1 MTPVRLLV
9 LTTLLLGA
17 AAPPSP
23 SHPQPAVAPGTP
35 GVVRTILTGDRIEE
49 IPLRFLGLYHGAAG
63 PGHDLYLVRLEGEE
77 AERVG
82 IAAGM
87 SGSPVYVNGKV
98 VGALSYRMGA
108 LPKEPVAG
116 VTPIEDL
123 LGAARFSRPSAPAT
137 DPNVVPIATPLLVG
151 GLVPAVRDYL
161 APALAPYGLIQQGGG
176 APVAVTGGGSVNAPA
191 TPLQPGSAVG
201 AALIR
206 GDLDVAATGT
216 VAWVEGNA
224 VFAFG
229 HPFLGTGRVEMPML
243 QAEVVHTLAA
253 LGGSV
258 KLSNLGAEI
267 GSIVEDRLTGI
278 VGTLGTRARMIPIVL
293 HVHGGDYP
301 QKDFTFEVVRQSELT
316 PVLAGA
322 ALANAL
328 FLNTGYDEQ
337 ATVRAHGTLR
347 LRGLPDV
354 ALTGAYTSGGRL
366 HPVLAAA
373 SDIQRTLELV
383 YRNPFQPPEVESVD
397 LAVEVVRERRRYT
410 VDAVH
415 YDRGTLRP
423 GQTLTLRCSLR
434 SFRDEPVERTL
445 ALRVPEGLPAATALT
460 LVVGSPDAVARA
472 EGRPV
477 QERLRNAVDLAGY
490 VRALSGQGSAD
501 TLAAAL
507 VWSAPGAV
515 ARGARYDELP
525 GTVARLLSSDAAGLN
540 ATSLDRGVLA
550 RVEEEMDGPVE
561 GSYVTRLE
569 VSAP

>member
-1 MTPVRLLV
+1 VTRIRLLA
-9 LTTLLLGA
+9 LAGLLLGA
-17 AAPPSP
+17 GAEPPP
-23 SHPQPAVAPGTP
+23 TVAPGTP

-49 IPLRFLGLYHGAAG
+49 LPLRFLGLYHGAAG

-87 SGSPVYVNGKV
+87 SGSPVYVDGKV

-123 LGAARFSRPSAPAT
+123 LGAARFSRPAAPAA
-137 DPNVVPIATPLLVG
+137 DENVVPIATPLLVG

-161 APALAPYGLIQQGGG
+161 APHLAPYGLIQQSGG
-176 APVAVTGGGSVNAPA
+176 APASGLAAGSAPGTASVA
-191 TPLQPGSAVG
+191 PLQPGSAVA

-206 GDLDVAATGT
+206 GDLEVAAVGT
-216 VAWVEGNA
+216 VAWVEGDGI
-224 VFAFG
+224 FAFG

-253 LGGSV
+253 LAGSV

-278 VGTLGTRARMIPIVL
+278 VGTLGTRARMLPIKL

-301 QKDFTFEVVRQSELT
+301 QKDFAFEVVRQSELT
-316 PVLAGA
+316 PVLTGA

-347 LRGLPDV
+347 LRGMSDV
-354 ALTGAYTSGGRL
+354 ALAGAYTSGGRL
-366 HPVLAAA
+366 HPMLAAA

-397 LAVEVVRERRRYT
+397 LAVEVVRERRRYG
-410 VDAVH
+410 VDAVR
-415 YDRGTLRP
+415 YDRGTVRP
-423 GQTLTLRCSLR
+423 GETLTLHCALR

-445 ALRVPEGLPAATALT
+445 ALRVPEGLPAGTPLT
-460 LVVGSPDAVARA
+460 LVVGSPDTVARA

-501 TLAAAL
+501 TLTAAL

-515 ARGARYDELP
+515 ARGVRYDELP
-525 GTVARLLSSDAAGLN
+525 GTVARLLASDAAGLN
-540 ATSLDRGVLA
+540 AAPLDRGVLA
-550 RVEEEMDGPVE
+550 RAEEEMDGPVE
-561 GSYVTRLE
+561 GSYTARVE

>member
-1 MTPVRLLV
+1 MTSVGLLA
-9 LTTLLLGA
+9 LAGLLLGVDA
-17 AAPPSP
+17 TPPLAS
-23 SHPQPAVAPGTP
+23 SQPAVAPGTA

-87 SGSPVYVNGKV
+87 SGSPVYVEGKV

-123 LGAARFSRPSAPAT
+123 LGAARFSRPAPPGA
-137 DPNVVPIATPLLVG
+137 DQNVVPIATPLLVG
-151 GLVPAVRDYL
+151 GLLPAVRDYL
-161 APALAPYGLIQQGGG
+161 APALAPYGLIAQRGG
-176 APVAVTGGGSVNAPA
+176 APVAGASGSAMRSP
-191 TPLQPGSAVG
+191 TSPLEPGSAVG

-206 GDLDVAATGT
+206 GDLDVAAVGT
-216 VAWVEGNA
+216 VAWVEGDA

-278 VGTLGTRARMIPIVL
+278 VGTLGTRARMLPIVL
-293 HVHGGDYP
+293 HVRGGDYP
-301 QKDFTFEVVRQSELT
+301 QKDFKFEVVRQSELT

-366 HPVLAAA
+366 HPVLSAA
-373 SDIQRTLELV
+373 SEIQRTLELV

-397 LAVEVVRERRRYT
+397 LAVEVVRERRRYA

-415 YDRGTLRP
+415 YDRGNVRP
-423 GQTLTLRCSLR
+423 GQTLTLRCALR
-434 SFRDEPVERTL
+434 SFRDEPVERTF
-445 ALRVPEGLPAATALT
+445 ALHVPEGLPAGAGLT

-501 TLAAAL
+501 TLTAAL

-525 GTVARLLSSDAAGLN
+525 GTVARLLASDAAGLG
-540 ATSLDRGVLA
+540 ATPLDRGVLVRA
-550 RVEEEMDGPVE
+550 EEEMDGPVE
-561 GSYVTRLE
+561 GSYVARLE